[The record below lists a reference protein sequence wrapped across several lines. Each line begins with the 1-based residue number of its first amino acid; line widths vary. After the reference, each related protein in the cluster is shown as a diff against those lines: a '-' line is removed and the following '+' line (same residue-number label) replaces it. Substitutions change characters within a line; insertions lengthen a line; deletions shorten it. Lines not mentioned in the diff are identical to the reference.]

1 MSANKRNGLP
11 FIIKYLVG
19 CAVVFMTFAVGS
31 SYATDTSPS
40 AENDTIVIGR
50 VSTNP
55 KKHYNHLKP
64 VADYL
69 TKNLRDLGISKTEII
84 FAKDNKQMIRYIKQ
98 GKVDLIT
105 ETAFSAVVFN
115 QKAGADIVLRRW
127 KKGVAEY
134 SSIIFSRNDSGIHS
148 FDDLLGK
155 TIAFQDRG
163 STSSF
168 FIPASILIREGY
180 ELYELDSPREKPPA
194 DAIGFVF
201 AEKEIN
207 ISAWVHRNI
216 VAAGA
221 MSDLNWNNERDM
233 PKEFRQQTEVL
244 YQSIPFP
251 RGVELIRNDLNP
263 SLKNR
268 IVEVLAS
275 AHESEE
281 GRKMLKAYQKTKQYD
296 ALSIQDDSLIMASEL
311 QRIVED
317 HL

>member
-1 MSANKRNGLP
+1 MSAKKRNGVP
-11 FIIKYLVG
+11 FIIKYLVS

-31 SYATDTSPS
+31 SFARDTSPS
-40 AENDTIVIGR
+40 VENDTIVIGR

-69 TKNLRDLGISKTEII
+69 TKNLHDLGINKTEII

-115 QKAGADIVLRRW
+115 QEAGADIVLRRW
-127 KKGVAEY
+127 KKGVSEY
-134 SSIIFSRNDSGIHS
+134 SSIIFSRNDSGIQS

-194 DAIGFVF
+194 DTIGFVF

-233 PKEFRQQTEVL
+233 PKEFRQHTDIL
-244 YQSIPFP
+244 YQSIAFP
-251 RGVELIRNDLNP
+251 RGVELLRKELNP

-268 IVEVLAS
+268 IVEVLAN

-296 ALSIQDDSLIMASEL
+296 ALSIHDDSLIMAREL
-311 QRIVED
+311 QQIVED